1 MLVVD
6 DQPAHRFILNE
17 QLKILGVRAVVVSSG
32 AQALQVIEQQAIRL
46 VLLDCYMPEISGY
59 EVARRIRAREPGPDY
74 LPIIALSV
82 QSGPAHQKRCM
93 DSGMDGV
100 LKKPLYLD
108 ALRNLLQLWL
118 DHEPSPATRS
128 VAHYDAAMLQSLY
141 REALEKDL
149 AALQGAISRADFP
162 EASHRAHRIKG
173 AGLMMGAQAIAEA
186 AKATEQAIGAKADDT
201 TLWDAIAQLLQAIE
215 HWYH

>member
-1 MLVVD
+1 MD

-17 QLKILGVRAVVVSSG
+17 QLKILGIRAVVVSSG
-32 AQALQVIEQQAIRL
+32 AQALQVIEQQPIRL
-46 VLLDCYMPEISGY
+46 LLLDCYMPEINGY
-59 EVARRIRAREPGPDY
+59 EVARRIRARERGPEY

-118 DHEPSPATRS
+118 DHEPSPAARP
-128 VAHYDAAMLQSLY
+128 VPHYDAAMLQSLY

-149 AALQGAISRADFP
+149 ATLQGAVSRADFA

-173 AGLMMGAQAIAEA
+173 AGLMMGAQAIAET
-186 AKATEQAIGAKADDT
+186 AKVLEQAIGARAGELT
-201 TLWDAIAQLLQAIE
+201 MRDAVAQLQQSIE
-215 HWYH
+215 DWYR

>member
-1 MLVVD
+1 
-6 DQPAHRFILNE
+6 
-17 QLKILGVRAVVVSSG
+17 
-32 AQALQVIEQQAIRL
+32 
-46 VLLDCYMPEISGY
+46 MPEISGY
-59 EVARRIRAREPGPDY
+59 EVARRIRARERGSNY

-82 QSGPAHQKRCM
+82 QSGSAHQKRCM

-118 DHEPSPATRS
+118 DHEPSSATRP
-128 VAHYDAAMLQSLY
+128 VPHYDVAMLQSLY

-149 AALQGAISRADFP
+149 AALRDAVTRADFP

-186 AKATEQAIGAKADDT
+186 AKMLEQAIGAQVSGT
-201 TLWDAIAQLLQAIE
+201 PTWGAIERLRQAIE
-215 HWYH
+215 HWYT

>member
-1 MLVVD
+1 MD
-6 DQPAHRFILNE
+6 DQSAHRFILNE
-17 QLKILGVRAVVVSSG
+17 QLKILGIRAVLVSSG
-32 AQALQVIEQQAIRL
+32 AQALMAIEQQPIRL
-46 VLLDCYMPEISGY
+46 MLLDCYMPEISGY
-59 EVARRIRAREPGPDY
+59 EVARRIRARERGSAY

-118 DHEPSPATRS
+118 DHEPSPAARP
-128 VAHYDAAMLQSLY
+128 VPHYDAVMLQALY

-149 AALQGAISRADFP
+149 AALRDAVTHADFP

-173 AGLMMGAQAIAEA
+173 AGLMMGAQAIAET
-186 AKATEQAIGAKADDT
+186 AKALEQALAAQACDT
-201 TLWDAIAQLLQAIE
+201 PLWSAIAQLRQAVE
-215 HWYH
+215 QWYR

>member
-1 MLVVD
+1 MD

-17 QLKILGVRAVVVSSG
+17 QLKILGIRAVVVSSG
-32 AQALQVIEQQAIRL
+32 AQALKAIEQQPIRL
-46 VLLDCYMPEISGY
+46 MLLDCYMPQISGY
-59 EVARRIRAREPGPDY
+59 EVARRIRARERGPNY

-82 QSGPAHQKRCM
+82 QSGPAHLKRCM

-118 DHEPSPATRS
+118 DHEPSPPARPVS
-128 VAHYDAAMLQSLY
+128 HYDAAMLQSLY

-149 AALQGAISRADFP
+149 ATLRRQSPVQTFP
-162 EASHRAHRIKG
+162 RP
-173 AGLMMGAQAIAEA
+173 
-186 AKATEQAIGAKADDT
+186 ATAP
-201 TLWDAIAQLLQAIE
+201 IE
-215 HWYH
+215 